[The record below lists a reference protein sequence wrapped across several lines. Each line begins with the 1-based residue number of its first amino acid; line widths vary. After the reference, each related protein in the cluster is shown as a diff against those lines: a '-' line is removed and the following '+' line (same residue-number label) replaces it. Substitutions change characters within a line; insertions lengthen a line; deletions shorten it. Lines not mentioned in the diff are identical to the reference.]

1 MALTEI
7 GDRRRY
13 RAAVERLFAYMSRR
27 GIQGTWLAERL
38 CVSKQTVYR
47 YRSGVRSMPLPRFR
61 AACRALEVPPEKFG
75 WQMGATRRVKRAS

>member
-1 MALTEI
+1 MMET

-27 GIQGTWLAERL
+27 GIQGTWLAARL
-38 CVSKQTVYR
+38 CVSKQTIYR
-47 YRSGVRSMPLPRFR
+47 YRSGVRSMPLVRFK

-75 WQMGATRRVKRAS
+75 WQMGARRSVKRAS